1 MSSPIRRK
9 NTAVISWLQAQP
21 SDFGF
26 VQALRLLE
34 RAALLPVQTK
44 TVFAALPIGRFSP
57 PNREFARLSSQQ
69 SLGIPCGD
77 IFRLEVEKLNGNQ
90 VRWLVIIN
98 FLGLTGA
105 IGVLPFHYSELIF
118 ERLKLRDNTIKQF
131 FDVFNHRIASL
142 FYQASI
148 KYRLPIN
155 YERQHL
161 IPARKQEHDSITH
174 SLLSLVGLSTP
185 HLEDNSRLNSL
196 LFLRY
201 AGFFTQRIRTAAG
214 LKSMITA
221 YFGVP
226 IQVEEFVGQWQDLID
241 DVRSRMPDSTNRK
254 GQNACLGRSALIG
267 SKAWFAQG
275 KVRIVLGPLNK
286 EEFYQFA
293 PGTKALAHLHE
304 MVKLYA
310 GLEQDFE
317 YVISVARKHLP
328 YQIQLNQKS
337 PPIIGWDTWTA
348 AKPLASYRFGE
359 TLNIAIS
366 SRRLDY

>member
-1 MSSPIRRK
+1 MSTPIRRK
-9 NTAVISWLQAQP
+9 NTSVIAWLQAQP
-21 SDFGF
+21 GDFSF

-34 RAALLPVQTK
+34 RAALMPLQTK
-44 TVFAALPIGRFSP
+44 TTFMALPVGRFSP
-57 PNREFARLSSQQ
+57 PSREFARLSSHQ

-77 IFRLEVEKLNGNQ
+77 IFRLEVEKLSGTQ

-105 IGVLPFHYSELIF
+105 IGVLPFHYSELMF
-118 ERLKLRDNTIKQF
+118 ERLKLRDNTLKEF
-131 FDVFNHRIASL
+131 FDIFNHRIASL
-142 FYQASI
+142 FFQASI

-174 SLLSLVGLSTP
+174 CLLSLVGLSTP
-185 HLEDNSRLNSL
+185 HLEDNTRLNSL
-196 LFLRY
+196 LFLRF
-201 AGFFTQRIRTAAG
+201 AGLFTQRIRTAAG
-214 LKSMITA
+214 LKNMIAA

-226 IQVEEFVGQWQDLID
+226 VQVEEFVGQWQDLID
-241 DVRSRMPDSTNRK
+241 DVRSRLPDMHNRK

-293 PGTKALAHLHE
+293 PGTKALANLHE

-310 GLEQDFE
+310 GMEQDFE

-328 YQIQLNQKS
+328 YKIQLNQKA
-337 PPIIGWDTWTA
+337 PPIIGWDTWLAT
-348 AKPLASYRFGE
+348 KPLASYRHGE

-366 SRRLDY
+366 SGRLD